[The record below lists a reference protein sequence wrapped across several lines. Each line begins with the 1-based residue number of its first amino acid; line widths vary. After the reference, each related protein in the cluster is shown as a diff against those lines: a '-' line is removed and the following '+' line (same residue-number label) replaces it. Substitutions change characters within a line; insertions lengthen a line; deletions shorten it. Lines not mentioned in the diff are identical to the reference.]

1 MLIATR
7 LLCATAQPH
16 RFEAVTATL
25 KVGTHIFTAK
35 GKTVLLDG
43 WKGIERAFRA
53 ELKQKPQQEDENDDT
68 DRLPELREGQRFT
81 NISASV
87 REGKTTPPK
96 HYTEDS
102 LLAAMETAGAEETP
116 DDAERKGLGTSAT
129 RAAILEKRC
138 V

>member
-25 KVGTHIFTAK
+25 KVESHIFTAK

-53 ELKQKPQQEDENDDT
+53 ELRQKPQQEDENDDT
-68 DRLPELREGQRFT
+68 DRLPELRESQQFT

-96 HYTEDS
+96 HYTEDIPS
-102 LLAAMETAGAEETP
+102 RPYEKELPVPAYFPILLTASP
-116 DDAERKGLGTSAT
+116 PM
-129 RAAILEKRC
+129 
-138 V
+138 